1 MKITRRQLR
10 QIIKEEVGKEKNKVQ
25 SDVEQAM
32 NKIKG
37 DTRALSDLVS
47 KGEVSVRIEDDVLIT
62 VKTEKPLTT
71 RVLRDLPADKIIS
84 DIQSD
89 IKNLDVVIQKRA
101 GKGKRIIGNIINPFN
116 PDTRG
121 FDITWKGTW

>member
-1 MKITRRQLR
+1 MKITRKQLKR
-10 QIIKEEVGKEKNKVQ
+10 IIKEEVGKEKNKVQ

-47 KGEVSVRIEDDVLIT
+47 KGEVSVDIGDAKIT
-62 VKTEKPLTT
+62 VKAEKPLTT
-71 RVLRDLPADKIIS
+71 RVLRDLPADQIIS